1 MNKPLPVKELA
12 KLIKICKDKGVSQ
25 LKYGEIEL
33 TFDVTDHPSKKTTP
47 QARGSAIKA
56 KEIEDRQSLQSQYD
70 DANEIAST
78 LLIEN
83 PAEYEAMLTRGELE
97 IAKENN

>member
-1 MNKPLPVKELA
+1 MNKPLSVKELA

-33 TFDVTDHPSKKTTP
+33 NFDVTANPSMKTNP

-56 KEIEDRQSLQSQYD
+56 KEIEDKQGLQSQHD
-70 DANEIAST
+70 IANEIAST

-97 IAKENN
+97 IAKENH

>member
-1 MNKPLPVKELA
+1 VNKVLSLKELA
-12 KLIKICKDKGVSQ
+12 KLIKICKDKGISH

-33 TFDVTDHPSKKTTP
+33 NFDVTANPSKKTSP
-47 QARGSAIKA
+47 QARNSAIRA
-56 KEIEDRQSLQSQYD
+56 KEIEDKQSLQSQHD
-70 DANEIAST
+70 DANDIAST

-97 IAKENN
+97 IAKENH